1 MDIRAEGR
9 ERPVW
14 PFRQNKATE
23 GVSTEP
29 RSRRNE
35 RSEAY
40 EHKVR

>member
-9 ERPVW
+9 ERLIW
-14 PFRQNKATE
+14 RFRQNKATE
-23 GVSTEP
+23 GVNTEP

-35 RSEAY
+35 RSEAH